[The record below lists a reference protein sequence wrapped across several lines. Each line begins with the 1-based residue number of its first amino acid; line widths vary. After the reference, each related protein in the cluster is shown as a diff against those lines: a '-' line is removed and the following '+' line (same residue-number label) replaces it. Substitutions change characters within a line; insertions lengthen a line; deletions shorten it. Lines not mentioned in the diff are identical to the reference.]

1 MDKQL
6 PIMND
11 PIVKEYMSML
21 FDNNQHKEYDNT
33 KGLVEYIESM
43 EKQFEILTQEL
54 RDIKEQLNSMQNP
67 IMKMRMQSTL
77 NKTQDV
83 VDISMNK
90 LNDLKT
96 NLKNSM
102 KDCIQSFKQHGRSGI
117 VKMIDLLHIRDG
129 LNGLQKTLIKALNR
143 TNHMIQTV
151 DSMTVEMKNAKRNIK
166 NIGLLLVGKKANHE
180 NHDLSKLNFIQRSS
194 RSMHQLFKGMAMK
207 TSKMMNQLDNF
218 KRESVRGHLKLISSQ
233 SNHQKN
239 NKNINKDQIR

>member
-11 PIVKEYMSML
+11 PIVEEYMSIL

-33 KGLVEYIESM
+33 KDLVEYIESM

-67 IMKMRMQSTL
+67 TMKMRMQSTL

-90 LNDLKT
+90 LDDLKT

-102 KDCIQSFKQHGRSGI
+102 KDCIQSFKQHGKSGI

-151 DSMTVEMKNAKRNIK
+151 DSMTVEMKMQKEISRT
-166 NIGLLLVGKKANHE
+166 LDYCLLVKKQIMKILTY
-180 NHDLSKLNFIQRSS
+180 LSLILYK
-194 RSMHQLFKGMAMK
+194 
-207 TSKMMNQLDNF
+207 D
-218 KRESVRGHLKLISSQ
+218 HLALC
-233 SNHQKN
+233 
-239 NKNINKDQIR
+239 INCLKEWL